1 MIVAKRGGEGTASA
15 KTAFGPSC
23 CMMSARRVCPESMT
37 DSTHTRAIPRKA
49 RKEQAEER
57 ILERPEKPF
66 QKETDGRFVLY
77 DFFFAC
83 VTRIV

>member
-1 MIVAKRGGEGTASA
+1 
-15 KTAFGPSC
+15 
-23 CMMSARRVCPESMT
+23 MT
-37 DSTHTRAIPRKA
+37 DSTHTRVIPRKT

-77 DFFFAC
+77 VFFFRMCNAHC
-83 VTRIV
+83 VT